1 MSVIV
6 STALLVMF
14 SEIIPQAIFS
24 KHGLAIGAMFAYP
37 VRVLIG
43 IWFILSWPISKFLDL
58 LLGTHTGFTYGVSG
72 KKPAQ
77 KKFVLY

>member
-1 MSVIV
+1 
-6 STALLVMF
+6 MF

-58 LLGTHTGFTYGVSG
+58 LLGTHTGFKYGVAG
-72 KKPAQ
+72 KE
-77 KKFVLY
+77 KKTPFFFVRY